1 MLLSWVS
8 ICMMMNI
15 NVGADDELRHSFQYL
30 PTFWSFW
37 SPSVQQDHH
46 MPFLLQIS
54 ISEKWLQ
61 RSVLFEDIQIS
72 SEIGF
77 KHQYPNICHNNIFTV
92 LFWTI
97 PSCAWA
103 TQYTAF
109 SISMMLLKE
118 EDKLRTSPW
127 PTMVS
132 RLESSCT
139 FDLFGSPPQQN
150 LDLDAKNK
158 WEEVSRVEAMTTK
171 QALSYC
177 FALTTGF

>member
-1 MLLSWVS
+1 MS
-8 ICMMMNI
+8 IYLY
-15 NVGADDELRHSFQYL
+15 DDEHQCWCWWWWAQAQFSI
-30 PTFWSFW
+30 PPNFWSFW
-37 SPSVQQDHH
+37 SPVSSTRSSHAIFASDFNILCGFRDLS
-46 MPFLLQIS
+46 FLKQ
-54 ISEKWLQ
+54 
-61 RSVLFEDIQIS
+61 DIQIS

-177 FALTTGF
+177 LALTTGF